1 MLVSSETK
9 WLEVL
14 ATKLLQNTAE
24 LRETEQE
31 WRPTQL
37 IDLEQLFQAVMPAA
51 VSLCKPIDTQMKLA
65 KNMLNAKENI
75 LDALM
80 QDLID
85 QTIKREIADWL
96 LQKSLPIIFCNSII
110 PASEFSCSKPV
121 AAVNS
126 GFIRSLYYWMHS
138 AHR

>member
-1 MLVSSETK
+1 
-9 WLEVL
+9 
-14 ATKLLQNTAE
+14 
-24 LRETEQE
+24 
-31 WRPTQL
+31 
-37 IDLEQLFQAVMPAA
+37 
-51 VSLCKPIDTQMKLA
+51 MKLA

-110 PASEFSCSKPV
+110 
-121 AAVNS
+121 
-126 GFIRSLYYWMHS
+126 S
-138 AHR
+138 AFQLLKAL

>member
-1 MLVSSETK
+1 
-9 WLEVL
+9 
-14 ATKLLQNTAE
+14 
-24 LRETEQE
+24 
-31 WRPTQL
+31 
-37 IDLEQLFQAVMPAA
+37 
-51 VSLCKPIDTQMKLA
+51 
-65 KNMLNAKENI
+65 MLNAKENI

-110 PASEFSCSKPV
+110 PASEPV

-126 GFIRSLYYWMHS
+126 GFIRRLYY
-138 AHR
+138 

>member
-1 MLVSSETK
+1 
-9 WLEVL
+9 
-14 ATKLLQNTAE
+14 
-24 LRETEQE
+24 
-31 WRPTQL
+31 
-37 IDLEQLFQAVMPAA
+37 MPAT
-51 VSLCKPIDTQMKLA
+51 VSLCKPIDTQMELA

-110 PASEFSCSKPV
+110 LALSS
-121 AAVNS
+121 AAQ
-126 GFIRSLYYWMHS
+126 SL
-138 AHR
+138 